1 MVVFLLLVSI
11 KTLVSM
17 KSLLM
22 SGFFVEIPLTSH
34 IGMDNRVLNVET
46 FSVCISSGRRGVGA
60 KIPQENK
67 NHGSMSLFVTVL

>member
-1 MVVFLLLVSI
+1 
-11 KTLVSM
+11 M

-46 FSVCISSGRRGVGA
+46 FQFA
-60 KIPQENK
+60 
-67 NHGSMSLFVTVL
+67 